1 MEQVNGKPTLVDFR
15 EAYEIQTSTPKVLY
29 ELSRAVVEMSS
40 KLGDQIRTHNR
51 QIINAPIELTAA
63 EVHNAYGLMRDK
75 ANMMHNDLTN
85 WYTGWNPN
93 YKEPTNAQVIDGR
106 GGSHAMMMVDGKMC
120 AVSPKIG

>member
-1 MEQVNGKPTLVDFR
+1 MEQAIAKPTLVDFR

-40 KLGDQIRTHNR
+40 ELGDQIRTHNR

-63 EVHNAYGLMRDK
+63 EVQAAYGDRRDK

-85 WYTGWNPN
+85 WYTSWDTT
-93 YKEPTNAQVIDGR
+93 YAEATNAHCV
-106 GGSHAMMMVDGKMC
+106 
-120 AVSPKIG
+120 